1 LHTVAYLTRPREHET
16 ESGDAVVVRDHG
28 EILTFAVIDALGH
41 GPVAAAVAER
51 ARTVLLTASPEAD
64 ALTLLTALH
73 EGLSQT
79 RGAAALVCVV
89 RGNSIE
95 GCGVGNVEMRTLGS
109 PVPVVLSPGI
119 LGSKVRKFRPFAHK
133 LTAPTRVIVF
143 TDGIS
148 PRFSS
153 AELRTLSPQTAC
165 ERLFAGHRRA
175 HDDASV
181 LVADLGA
188 LATA

>member
-1 LHTVAYLTRPREHET
+1 M
-16 ESGDAVVVRDHG
+16 SGDTVVVRNDG
-28 EILTFAVIDALGH
+28 KSLIFAVVDALGH
-41 GPVAAAVAER
+41 GPAAAVVAER
-51 ARTVLLTASPEAD
+51 ARDVLLTADPDAD

-89 RGNSIE
+89 REASIE

-119 LGSKVRKFRPFAHK
+119 LGAKVRKFRPFVHR

-165 ERLFAGHRRA
+165 ERLFAGHRKM

-181 LVADLGA
+181 LVADLGM
-188 LATA
+188 LAMT